1 MIHKK
6 FGFTLIEL
14 LTVVLILAILT
25 SIALPQYR
33 KSIYRAEAANALINL
48 KSLYDSAKRAY
59 AMNSEFPSSF
69 ASLDIKLLSDE
80 TPGNTLLSGGFR
92 FEFVTSPNGVKGC
105 RYPASQADT
114 LCLQVLYTSGGKRDV
129 YTCSATGKYESV
141 CESMG
146 TCSGGTCVIE

>member
-59 AMNSEFPSSF
+59 AMNSEFPTSF
-69 ASLDIKLLSDE
+69 AGLDVKLLADE
-80 TPGNTLLSGGFR
+80 TPGTTLISGGFK
-92 FEFVTSPNGVKGC
+92 FEFVTNPNGIKGC
-105 RYPASQADT
+105 RYPGAQTDT
-114 LCLQVLYTSGGKRDV
+114 LCLQVSYVRNGKRDV
-129 YTCSATGKYESV
+129 YTCSATGKYVSV

-146 TCSGGTCVIE
+146 TCTNGTCVIE